1 MTKEEMEQ
9 VNMINVYLRDEKGI
23 PMKESFGIAMLIV
36 ENKEFISSVI
46 SPEIIRCRDCK
57 HNPQNEWFGCPMANL
72 SEQRRPE
79 DAWCW
84 KGEKRTDESD

>member
-9 VNMINVYLRDEKGI
+9 VNMINVYLRDEKEI

-46 SPEIIRCRDCK
+46 SPEIIRCKDCK
-57 HNPQNEWFGCPMANL
+57 YNPKETMYGCPALHL
-72 SEQRRPE
+72 SDKRRPE
-79 DAWCW
+79 TAWCW
-84 KGEKRTDESD
+84 KAERRTDATN